1 MHKKETVQV
10 GPLTITMG
18 PTEEDEARDLG
29 LRLRNPLE
37 RVVKSLSDRLQAGLA
52 FLGSLL

>member
-1 MHKKETVQV
+1 MQKKETVQV
-10 GPLTITMG
+10 GPLTMTMG

-37 RVVKSLSDRLQAGLA
+37 RACAALWALLRRA
-52 FLGSLL
+52 LG